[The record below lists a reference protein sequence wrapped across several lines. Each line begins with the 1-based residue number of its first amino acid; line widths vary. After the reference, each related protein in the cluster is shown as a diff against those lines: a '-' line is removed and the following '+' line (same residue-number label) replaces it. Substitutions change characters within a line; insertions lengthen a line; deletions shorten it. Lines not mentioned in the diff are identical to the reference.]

1 MLNLLVRFEW
11 ALTLQST
18 FRRFKAE
25 LVDTLALLVDFF
37 SPSLSLFFVAIV
49 VVVLISL
56 LAIVAG
62 HERKTNSQRHLTSL
76 ECTTSKS
83 KAGRVCLLKATTQ
96 E

>member
-1 MLNLLVRFEW
+1 M
-11 ALTLQST
+11 QST

-37 SPSLSLFFVAIV
+37 SLSLFFVAIV
-49 VVVLISL
+49 VAVVVLISL
-56 LAIVAG
+56 LAIVVG

-83 KAGRVCLLKATTQ
+83 KAGRVCLLKAT
-96 E
+96 